1 MSGPDGFS
9 EFGFIGFRVRVV
21 CSCHGRQSRTFTVIT
36 PRIDPGPRGV
46 TTTKQV
52 ATGAWKDRVG
62 TVIHKKNRKFYKM
75 QREDWKTKTSAPQRN
90 RHTVENVI
98 VTEDII
104 EKQG

>member
-1 MSGPDGFS
+1 MG
-9 EFGFIGFRVRVV
+9 VRAAL
-21 CSCHGRQSRTFTVIT
+21 SQSNTTLS

-52 ATGAWKDRVG
+52 ATGAWKDRV
-62 TVIHKKNRKFYKM
+62 IHKKNRKFYKM
-75 QREDWKTKTSAPQRN
+75 QREGWKTKTSAPQRN
-90 RHTVENVI
+90 RHTVENVF